1 MKKLVASLL
10 CALTLS
16 TLPGCFT
23 AAGAIAGHEVQESK
37 EKRGEDSSA
46 FATGTAIGLALDVAT
61 VVLAVSA
68 ASSAVDSIP
77 PLNVNPYQ
85 PGGD

>member
-1 MKKLVASLL
+1 MKNLIASLL

-23 AAGAIAGHEVQESK
+23 AAGAVVGHEVQQSRQ
-37 EKRGEDSSA
+37 KRGEDSSA
-46 FATGTAIGLALDVAT
+46 FAAGTAIGLALDVTA
-61 VVLAVSA
+61 VVLVASA
-68 ASSAVDSIP
+68 ISSAVDSIP
-77 PLNVNPYQ
+77 PLDINPYQ